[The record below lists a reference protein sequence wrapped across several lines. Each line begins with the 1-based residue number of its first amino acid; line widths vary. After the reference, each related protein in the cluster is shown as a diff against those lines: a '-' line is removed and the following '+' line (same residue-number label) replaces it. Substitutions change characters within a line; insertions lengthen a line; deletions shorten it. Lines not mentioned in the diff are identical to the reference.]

1 MIEHHVIIARMLKE
15 RLEAKESKED
25 ESGIERVE
33 TVKFEDIVDEDFSFK
48 TANETKFNKI
58 KNTYYLFLF

>member
-25 ESGIERVE
+25 ESGIEQVE
-33 TVKFEDIVDEDFSFK
+33 IVKFEDIADEDFSFK
-48 TANETKFNKI
+48 TANETKFKLVDDE
-58 KNTYYLFLF
+58 Y

>member
-25 ESGIERVE
+25 ESVIEQVE
-33 TVKFEDIVDEDFSFK
+33 TVKFEDIADEDFSFK
-48 TANETKFNKI
+48 TTNETKFKLVDDE
-58 KNTYYLFLF
+58 Y